1 MPRKRILLEAVEQHP
16 ICALMHCNLAC
27 YDSVLGELEVAKA
40 RLQLALKLDR
50 GMRLMALDDED
61 LRPLRDEIG

>member
-1 MPRKRILLEAVEQHP
+1 
-16 ICALMHCNLAC
+16 MHCNLVC